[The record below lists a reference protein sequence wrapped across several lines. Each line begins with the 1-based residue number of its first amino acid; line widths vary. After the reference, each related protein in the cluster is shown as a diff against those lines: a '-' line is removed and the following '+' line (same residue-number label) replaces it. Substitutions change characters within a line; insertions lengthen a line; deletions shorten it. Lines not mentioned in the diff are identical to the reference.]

1 MFSVI
6 SRTDA
11 RRDTQ
16 SFLPRA
22 VGAEQVMRLAL
33 ADSPMRRKAQSS
45 TWTRCLRW
53 HGERSSSQS
62 RARPNDALSGASGA
76 SRCLDIVT
84 QCRGLLL
91 HFVQAVLDDVADRDD
106 ADHLILLDDR
116 NVAELACRHPLHDRA
131 DGLRLAACDDLA
143 RHHLSKRLRE

>member
-33 ADSPMRRKAQSS
+33 AHSPMRRKAQSS

-53 HGERSSSQS
+53 HCQGSSSQN
-62 RARPNDALSGASGA
+62 RTGPN
-76 SRCLDIVT
+76 
-84 QCRGLLL
+84 
-91 HFVQAVLDDVADRDD
+91 
-106 ADHLILLDDR
+106 
-116 NVAELACRHPLHDRA
+116 
-131 DGLRLAACDDLA
+131 
-143 RHHLSKRLRE
+143 